1 MGLVMGRMAFR
12 GIILAGLALC
22 GSMLA
27 HADEG
32 AIRTSLSSAQTWQSL
47 ATQTCVAQAPS
58 NPYIS
63 QLKMPAS
70 QLQYTC
76 GCVVR
81 DVYQK
86 LSPAERESL
95 LQQMRQRQNMRAVG
109 ERIFARPDVK
119 STALTCSAMSFW
131 Q

>member
-1 MGLVMGRMAFR
+1 M
-12 GIILAGLALC
+12 LAVYRKAMRQFVVVGTLLC
-22 GSMLA
+22 ASVFA
-27 HADEG
+27 HADDSH
-32 AIRTSLSSAQTWQSL
+32 AWQSL
-47 ATQTCVAQAPS
+47 ATQTCVSQAPS

-119 STALTCSAMSFW
+119 STALTCSAKSFW